1 MLTIKYNM
9 SYPLKVQ
16 GMTLC
21 TRPYRK
27 EGEGGPAIRPEK
39 REFAMFPRCPWW
51 DEWEALKEAKVFS
64 NFLGTGIYKILSS
77 RSDKFSNSSKGAKGV
92 WIHIVINIWIGELKS
107 DWNENLVIMNIIYR
121 WSYRM
126 GIYRDMRIQK
136 SDQTGEDSM
145 LVIGADG
152 M

>member
-1 MLTIKYNM
+1 MGK
-9 SYPLKVQ
+9 
-16 GMTLC
+16 
-21 TRPYRK
+21 
-27 EGEGGPAIRPEK
+27 GGPAICPEK
-39 REFAMFPRCPWW
+39 REFVILPRCPWW

-77 RSDKFSNSSKGAKGV
+77 RSDKFSNSSKGKKGV

-107 DWNENLVIMNIIYR
+107 DWNENLVVMNIIYR

-126 GIYRDMRIQK
+126 GIYRDMRIQRG
-136 SDQTGEDSM
+136 DQKGEDSV
-145 LVIGADG
+145 LVTGAEG